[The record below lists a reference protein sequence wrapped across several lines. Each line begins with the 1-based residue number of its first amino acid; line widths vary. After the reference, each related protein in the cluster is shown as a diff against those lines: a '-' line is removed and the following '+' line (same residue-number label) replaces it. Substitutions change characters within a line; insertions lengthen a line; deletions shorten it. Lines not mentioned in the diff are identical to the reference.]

1 MIEKLKI
8 QITSIQDKLI
18 KCQEFLQNL
27 KIHVQTIENEIE
39 QMELLKCHVC
49 FYIHHI
55 IKIIL

>member
-8 QITSIQDKLI
+8 QITSIQNKLI

-39 QMELLKCHVC
+39 QMELLKYHVC
-49 FYIHHI
+49 F
-55 IKIIL
+55 